1 MMLNEDRSSKSIRE
15 SNGRKPVRIGGLV
28 KAESLKMMLIAT
40 SVVLGVITA
49 LIPALAVNLT
59 KENYLTRCASCHG
72 VEGRG
77 DGLSTSWL
85 RTKPTD
91 FHNCDYMEKL
101 SDDTM
106 FTAIKYGTGMVD
118 LPPDMP
124 GFFNR
129 LSDTE
134 IQNIDSYVR
143 GY

>member
-1 MMLNEDRSSKSIRE
+1 
-15 SNGRKPVRIGGLV
+15 
-28 KAESLKMMLIAT
+28 MLIAT
-40 SVVLGVITA
+40 SVVLGVITT
-49 LIPALAVNLT
+49 LIPARAADLT

-72 VEGRG
+72 AEGRG
-77 DGLSTSWL
+77 DGPSTSWL

-118 LPPDMP
+118 LPSDMP

-134 IQNIDSYVR
+134 IKNIGSYVR
-143 GY
+143 GYCRK